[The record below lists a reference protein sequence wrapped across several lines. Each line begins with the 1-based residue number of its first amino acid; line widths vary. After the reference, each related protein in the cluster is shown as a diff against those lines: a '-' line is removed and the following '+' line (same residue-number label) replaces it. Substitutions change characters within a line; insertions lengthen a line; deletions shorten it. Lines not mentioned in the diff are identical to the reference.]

1 MPSKPLHIGIE
12 ARYLFAQAKTGIEN
26 YTSQLVLHLGRLPE
40 LPPITLYTDTPPKET
55 DAVTAEILRT
65 PSLRVRVVPR
75 RRLWLKVWL
84 PRAARR
90 DGVTV
95 MHFPGSILSLLR
107 PYRTVTTIYDL
118 CNVRFPLLAVG
129 NEARLMQG
137 VVRKSALAA
146 TRVIA
151 ISQATADDVAELY
164 GVPRERIVV
173 TPLAPDPRFR
183 PVPDAAAQVAARYG
197 LRPPYL
203 LFVGTPYPRKNL
215 SRVLDAL
222 AQLGPAGKG
231 VTLAIASRKEDA
243 AAEVLARARILG
255 VADRVCFLAGMPDE
269 EMPALYSAAQM
280 LVHPALCEGYG
291 LTLVEAMAC
300 ATPVITANRSS
311 MLEVAGDAA
320 LLVNP
325 EKPGEIADA
334 IRRLLTD
341 PGAREACIR
350 RGTERIAGLTWESTA
365 RRTLDAYR
373 AAYEGK

>member
-1 MPSKPLHIGIE
+1 MPSRPLHIGIE
-12 ARYLFAQAKTGIEN
+12 ARYLFARAKTGIEN
-26 YTSQLVLHLGRLPE
+26 YTTQLVLHLGRLPD
-40 LPPITLYTDTPPKET
+40 LPPVTLYTDAPPEET

-151 ISQATADDVAELY
+151 ISQATADDIAELY

-173 TPLAPDPRFR
+173 TPLAPDPRFQ
-183 PVPDAAAQVAARYG
+183 PVPDAAARVAARYG
-197 LRPPYL
+197 LRSPYL

-215 SRVLDAL
+215 ARVLDAF

-231 VTLAIASRKEDA
+231 VTLVIASRKEEA
-243 AAEVLARARILG
+243 AAEVLARARVLG
-255 VADRVCFLAGMPDE
+255 VEEQVRFLAGVPDE
-269 EMPALYSAAQM
+269 EMPALFSAAQM

-311 MLEVAGDAA
+311 MREVAGDAA
-320 LLVNP
+320 LLVDP
-325 EKPGEIADA
+325 EKPGEIAGA
-334 IRRLLTD
+334 IRRILTD
-341 PGAREACIR
+341 PEARETCIR
-350 RGTERIAGLTWESTA
+350 RGAERVAGLTWERTA
-365 RRTLDAYR
+365 RLTLDAYR
-373 AAYEGK
+373 AAHEGK

>member
-1 MPSKPLHIGIE
+1 
-12 ARYLFAQAKTGIEN
+12 
-26 YTSQLVLHLGRLPE
+26 
-40 LPPITLYTDTPPKET
+40 
-55 DAVTAEILRT
+55 
-65 PSLRVRVVPR
+65 
-75 RRLWLKVWL
+75 
-84 PRAARR
+84 
-90 DGVTV
+90 
-95 MHFPGSILSLLR
+95 MHFPGASRCSD
-107 PYRTVTTIYDL
+107 YRTVTTIYDL

-350 RGTERIAGLTWESTA
+350 RDRVIAGLTWEHGAS
-365 RRTLDAYR
+365 DPGCYR
-373 AAYEGK
+373 AAYDESEGSDGLRRSYRLE